1 VYFLNIQ
8 KLGKDKNLVTKG
20 DDRHYTIWETIIN
33 TEKQLGD
40 RFYLIIDE
48 AHRGMNH
55 TPHEENARKTIVQK
69 FVLGEPDII
78 PPINLILGIS
88 ATPQRFQRLLQDTQ
102 RHCNRTLRT
111 VQIKL
116 DDVRSSG
123 LLKDKIV
130 LFHPEVDQPSDWALL
145 AAAARR
151 WVQMCDEWNAY
162 TTSQGIPPIHP
173 AMVIQVE
180 NGNGHVWT
188 RTDLALVI
196 KTLENAIGPI
206 KDEELA
212 HGFQEDGAITVG
224 DRKIQK
230 IEASRIQEET
240 VIKFNVSST

>member
-1 VYFLNIQ
+1 MYFLNIQ

-212 HGFQEDGAITVG
+212 HGF
-224 DRKIQK
+224 
-230 IEASRIQEET
+230 
-240 VIKFNVSST
+240 